1 MSGPWENELRPPV
14 WWLRSQYDSQPTGTW
29 TKTLGKGKSLRE
41 LNICQR
47 DYINP
52 LLPHPRIFFRSSLN
66 LVRITASALAHF
78 QALLPVST
86 TQTMDTLQNNSN
98 AWKPTSCITAPT
110 HNNEQYQ
117 TSSPGPAY
125 EMQED
130 LGPAAPAAAAPQ
142 SSCSDLPTPATQPHA
157 HLKRERCFFLKC
169 IGMLLLLVLML
180 VLVIAA
186 LIGTVCGILYGYLK
200 LIEWY
205 TSKNNHQSYH

>member
-1 MSGPWENELRPPV
+1 MRL
-14 WWLRSQYDSQPTGTW
+14 Y
-29 TKTLGKGKSLRE
+29 KSLASASE
-41 LNICQR
+41 DFC
-47 DYINP
+47 
-52 LLPHPRIFFRSSLN
+52 FRSSLN

-78 QALLPVST
+78 QALSPIST
-86 TQTMDTLQNNSN
+86 TQTMETLQNNSN
-98 AWKPTSCITAPT
+98 ACKPTSSITAPT

-130 LGPAAPAAAAPQ
+130 LGPAPPAALP
-142 SSCSDLPTPATQPHA
+142 SSSSDLPRPATQPHV

-169 IGMLLLLVLML
+169 IGMLLLHVLML

-186 LIGTVCGILYGYLK
+186 FIGTMCGILYGYFK